1 MITEET
7 AVTDAAPKPEPSKSD
22 TVKKLL
28 SRKSGATIEELGAA
42 TNWQPHSTRAFISGL
57 RKKGVTVEREE
68 RRDGAKAYRIAKAAE
83 AAAKQ

>member
-1 MITEET
+1 MTTEENST
-7 AVTDAAPKPEPSKSD
+7 GPAPNPVPSKSD

-28 SRKSGATIEELGAA
+28 SRKTGATIEELGAA

-68 RRDGAKAYRIAKAAE
+68 RRDGAKAYRIVKATE